1 MVAGGYFR
9 GGLSSTEV
17 LDLDTGKIEPA
28 EPMNTS
34 RYLFHIITITT
45 GGVERAL
52 ALGGY
57 TSSSGKLNSVEQFDP
72 DTRTWKPAPEDL
84 LVKRDWFGAVAL
96 PRNLICPA

>member
-1 MVAGGYFR
+1 MVVAGGYFR

-34 RYLFHIITITT
+34 RFLFHIITITT
-45 GGVERAL
+45 EGVERAL

-57 TSSSGKLNSVEQFDP
+57 SSGSPKLNSV
-72 DTRTWKPAPEDL
+72 W
-84 LVKRDWFGAVAL
+84 
-96 PRNLICPA
+96 